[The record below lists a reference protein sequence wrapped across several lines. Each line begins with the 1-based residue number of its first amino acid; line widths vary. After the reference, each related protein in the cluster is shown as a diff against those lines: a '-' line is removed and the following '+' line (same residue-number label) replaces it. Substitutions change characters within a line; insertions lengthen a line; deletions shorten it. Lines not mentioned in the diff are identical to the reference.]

1 MNSDIFG
8 FWWRRKAG
16 PASYPLS
23 PNGRLREVPTESGL
37 PIFFENRMTT
47 QIDACAP
54 EGVVQL
60 RDVCGVHGRRWG
72 RDGCDGV
79 GGRDRR
85 RLWCGLWGHIVLI
98 LVLVLLVVLLVV
110 CPASVV
116 D

>member
-1 MNSDIFG
+1 MVLVEGALEGFFFG
-8 FWWRRKAG
+8 LWREE
-16 PASYPLS
+16 
-23 PNGRLREVPTESGL
+23 GRVSMRRGEGMETYAEV
-37 PIFFENRMTT
+37 
-47 QIDACAP
+47 DACAP

-72 RDGCDGV
+72 RDGCDGF